1 MEVALGGMA
10 ATIIT
15 PQSATSRNLSTN
27 MSQGMRRVPPAVA
40 MAPPPPPIPEQFST
54 SAPSTNASTSTL
66 TSTSTNSSNGSMLS
80 ATAPLTSGQ
89 VIALAR
95 KAMNSALQE
104 NETQA
109 AEASGVSTELK
120 PGVTIDLSRKN
131 IQALPDEVVDIIK
144 NELERLAL
152 SHNKL
157 FSLPARFS
165 ECTHLR
171 YLNLRANM
179 IKEFPLS
186 LCDIKSLEIL
196 DMGRNRIRFLPP
208 EVSKLS
214 SLKVLALQKNRI
226 EELPL
231 CLADMVSL
239 QMLRLAGNNITFP
252 PKDVLQV
259 QASSPPNDGF
269 LEKSEITELTVTAH
283 IKKYLKQKSLSMNG
297 KEKDGE
303 NGGDELS
310 DGTETPRMPIRRVVS
325 GRFPIRVNGSDV
337 SDLRSPAVLRPPP
350 IPSRSHA
357 RGLSQQN
364 TAVRRP
370 GVMPLTIGNPNER
383 VRSNSETLL
392 QASGAGRPSE
402 RNRRMGIV
410 SRKPTDLGTLEEG
423 QANNRF
429 SHYRGLSHGS
439 SMTGNLDPNGASV
452 VSPNSPAEPLLNR
465 PNYVRRLSVLPE
477 QRRESRVFD
486 PIIESA
492 KGILYA
498 IFQIHP
504 MIQLFTRLTNDGTTK
519 RSSLEIVFYNTNFHI
534 EQLEQEI
541 QKHEFTTENSPYTSR
556 ENENVQRAVL
566 TLVNAYSHVCSLL
579 MNNMNTI
586 VENGD
591 PRYIRTMMML
601 LYHSI
606 MELRITAN
614 EITGGNSEPILGQ
627 GYPRP
632 GIEDTIKAHSRESSR
647 TPTIDRPGPGSRPRP
662 GAFVHNPSNLR
673 VATDMTVPYINGTGR
688 MAQVTSATP
697 RSGESFASSNGD
709 IRFPISSSADE
720 RLFEK
725 VFLALQK
732 SSDLVMRI
740 LPNINQQ
747 FHAYRRSAENQRA
760 PEHIVHCWKGLVA
773 KCSIAI
779 ADTEHLKDRLSLIK
793 LKEPGVR
800 TDPLFWTLCKS
811 FIDSWA
817 EFGGKL
823 KSSMDQIS
831 FPLDI
836 RTRLRPIQIS
846 VKETNQLI
854 MNSPWAY
861 LLRHAG
867 NISDASLYHSP
878 SHYSSSSGVTQI
890 HLPMTPQSAA
900 LGPAVQA
907 TVPSTPQSASFANA
921 FSGNVFERA
930 DALISMGGLSMSRT
944 GTMNSASTSLNSSFS
959 STTSSQDDRQGF
971 STMVSPSGHSGPI
984 TSYRLNGGNK
994 PAF

>member
-1 MEVALGGMA
+1 MA
-10 ATIIT
+10 ATVLQ
-15 PQSATSRNLSTN
+15 PQSSSRSLPTSIPP
-27 MSQGMRRVPPAVA
+27 GMRRGPPPTTALPP
-40 MAPPPPPIPEQFST
+40 PPPPPIPDQFNT
-54 SAPSTNASTSTL
+54 SA
-66 TSTSTNSSNGSMLS
+66 SSSSSSMLS
-80 ATAPLTSGQ
+80 TKSPLSPGQ

-95 KAMNSALQE
+95 EAMNSALQE

-120 PGVTIDLSRKN
+120 PGVTIDLSRRN

-157 FSLPARFS
+157 STLPAR
-165 ECTHLR
+165 
-171 YLNLRANM
+171 
-179 IKEFPLS
+179 EFPLS

-196 DMGRNRIRFLPP
+196 DMGKNKIRILPP
-208 EVSKLS
+208 ELSKLA
-214 SLKVLALQKNRI
+214 SLKVLALQMNRI

-239 QMLRLAGNNITFP
+239 QMLRLAGNDITFP
-252 PKDVLQV
+252 PKEVLQV
-259 QASSPPNDGF
+259 QASSPPSEGF
-269 LEKSEITELTVTAH
+269 LEKSEITELAVTAH
-283 IKKYLKQKSLSMNG
+283 IKKFLKQKAQSMNARD
-297 KEKDGE
+297 KEGE

-310 DGTETPRMPIRRVVS
+310 DGLETPRMPIRRVVS

-337 SDLRSPAVLRPPP
+337 SDMRSPAILRPPP

-364 TAVRRP
+364 TAIRRP

-383 VRSNSETLL
+383 LRSNSETLL
-392 QASGAGRPSE
+392 QAPRAERPSD

-410 SRKPTDLGTLEEG
+410 SRKPTELGTLEEG

-439 SMTGNLDPNGASV
+439 SMTGHLNPNGTSAIN
-452 VSPNSPAEPLLNR
+452 PNSPAEPLLHR

-477 QRRESRVFD
+477 QRRESKIFD

-504 MIQLFTRLTNDGTTK
+504 TIQLFTRLTNDGTTK

-541 QKHEFTTENSPYTSR
+541 QKHEFATENGPYTLR

-566 TLVNAYSHVCSLL
+566 TLINAYSHICSLL

-586 VENGD
+586 VDNGD

-614 EITGGNSEPILGQ
+614 EISAATNPPVMNQ
-627 GYPRP
+627 GYQQAR
-632 GIEDTIKAHSRESSR
+632 IEDTVRIHPQDNST
-647 TPTIDRPGPGSRPRP
+647 TPTIDRPNIGSQPRPRAL
-662 GAFVHNPSNLR
+662 GHNHANLR
-673 VATDMTVPYINGTGR
+673 VATDVSIPYINGTGR
-688 MAQVTSATP
+688 MAQITSATP
-697 RSGESFASSNGD
+697 RSGESFASSEGGMRYPD
-709 IRFPISSSADE
+709 FTADE
-720 RLFEK
+720 RLFERI
-725 VFLALQK
+725 FLSLQK
-732 SSDLVMRI
+732 SSDLAMRI
-740 LPNINQQ
+740 LPGINQQ
-747 FHAYRRSAENQRA
+747 FVAYRRNAENQRA
-760 PEHIVHCWKGLVA
+760 PERIVRCWKGLVA
-773 KCSIAI
+773 KCSISI
-779 ADTEHLKDRLSLIK
+779 ADTERLKDRLSLIK

-800 TDPLFWTLCKS
+800 TDPLFWSLYKS

-817 EFGGKL
+817 EFGSRL
-823 KSSMDQIS
+823 KASMDQIT

-846 VKETNQLI
+846 IKETNQLI
-854 MNSPWAY
+854 MTSPWAY
-861 LLRHAG
+861 LLRQTN
-867 NISDASLYHSP
+867 NISDGPTHYSP
-878 SHYSSSSGVTQI
+878 SHYSSNSGVGQI
-890 HLPMTPQSAA
+890 QMPMTPQSAA

-907 TVPSTPQSASFANA
+907 TVPSTPQSASLSNVFN
-921 FSGNVFERA
+921 GNVFERA
-930 DALISMGGLSMSRT
+930 DALLSSMGALAMSRSA
-944 GTMNSASTSLNSSFS
+944 TMNSTSTSLNSSFS
-959 STTSSQDDRQGF
+959 STTSSQEDRQGL
-971 STMVSPSGHSGPI
+971 SNMLSPNGGGPL

-994 PAF
+994 SAF

>member
-1 MEVALGGMA
+1 M
-10 ATIIT
+10 
-15 PQSATSRNLSTN
+15 
-27 MSQGMRRVPPAVA
+27 PPL
-40 MAPPPPPIPEQFST
+40 PPLPIPEQY
-54 SAPSTNASTSTL
+54 NM
-66 TSTSTNSSNGSMLS
+66 SSSSSGSMLS
-80 ATAPLTSGQ
+80 ASGPLSAGQ
-89 VIALAR
+89 VIALA
-95 KAMNSALQE
+95 KEAMKSALQD

-109 AEASGVSTELK
+109 AEASGVSTDLK

-131 IQALPDEVVDIIK
+131 IQGLPDEVVDIIK

-152 SHNKL
+152 SHNRL
-157 FSLPARFS
+157 TSLPPRFS

-171 YLNLRANM
+171 YLNLRANL
-179 IKEFPLS
+179 IREFPLS

-196 DMGRNRIRFLPP
+196 DMGRNRIRVLPP
-208 EVSKLS
+208 EIAKLN

-239 QMLRLAGNNITFP
+239 QMLRLDGNNITFP
-252 PKDVLQV
+252 PKEVLQV
-259 QASSPPNDGF
+259 QASSPPNEGF

-283 IKKYLKQKSLSMNG
+283 IKKFLKQKSQSMNG
-297 KEKDGE
+297 KEKEGE

-310 DGTETPRMPIRRVVS
+310 DGIETPRMPIRRVVS

-337 SDLRSPAVLRPPP
+337 SDPRSPAVLRPPP

-357 RGLSQQN
+357 RGFSQQN
-364 TAVRRP
+364 TAIRRP

-392 QASGAGRPSE
+392 QASRAERPSE

-410 SRKPTDLGTLEEG
+410 SRKASELGTLDEG

-439 SMTGNLDPNGASV
+439 SMTGHLNPNASAV
-452 VSPNSPAEPLLNR
+452 ISPNSPAEPLLHR

-477 QRRESRVFD
+477 QRRESKVFD
-486 PIIESA
+486 SILESA

-541 QKHEFTTENSPYTSR
+541 QKHEFATENGPFTPR

-566 TLVNAYSHVCSLL
+566 TLINAYSHICSLL
-579 MNNMNTI
+579 MDNMDTI
-586 VENGD
+586 VDNGD

-606 MELRITAN
+606 MELRVTAN
-614 EITGGNSEPILGQ
+614 EISAAGSAPVFSQ
-627 GYPRP
+627 GYCRP
-632 GIEDTIKAHSRESSR
+632 ETNRPAIEDTIRVHSRETSM
-647 TPTIDRPGPGSRPRP
+647 TPTVERPSPASRQRP

-673 VATDMTVPYINGTGR
+673 VTTDMSAPYMNGSGR
-688 MAQVTSATP
+688 LAQITSATP
-697 RSGESFASSNGD
+697 RSGESFASSNPDLKYPGD
-709 IRFPISSSADE
+709 FTADE
-720 RLFEK
+720 RLFERIY
-725 VFLALQK
+725 LSLQN

-740 LPNINQQ
+740 LPNINHQ
-747 FHAYRRSAENQRA
+747 FSLYRRSAESQRA
-760 PEHIVHCWKGLVA
+760 PDPIVHCWRGLVA

-779 ADTEHLKDRLSLIK
+779 TDTERLKDRLSVIK

-800 TDPLFWTLCKS
+800 TDPFFWSLCKS

-817 EFGGKL
+817 EFGNRL
-823 KSSMDQIS
+823 RSSMEQVS
-831 FPLDI
+831 LPLDI
-836 RTRLRPIQIS
+836 RTRLRPIQIG
-846 VKETNQLI
+846 VKETNHLI
-854 MNSPWAY
+854 MTSPWAY
-861 LLRHAG
+861 LIRHAG
-867 NISDASLYHSP
+867 NMIDASNHYSP
-878 SHYSSSSGVTQI
+878 SHYPSGSASTQMQMQM
-890 HLPMTPQSAA
+890 PMTPQSAA

-921 FSGNVFERA
+921 FNGNVFERA
-930 DALISMGGLSMSRT
+930 DALMSMGGIGSRSMSRA
-944 GTMNSASTSLNSSFS
+944 GTMTSVSTSLNSSFS
-959 STTSSQDDRQGF
+959 STTSSQDERQGL
-971 STMVSPSGHSGPI
+971 STMLSPNGNVVPG
-984 TSYRLNGGNK
+984 TSFRHNGLNK
-994 PAF
+994 PSF

>member
-1 MEVALGGMA
+1 M
-10 ATIIT
+10 
-15 PQSATSRNLSTN
+15 
-27 MSQGMRRVPPAVA
+27 PP
-40 MAPPPPPIPEQFST
+40 PPPPPIPEQFSM
-54 SAPSTNASTSTL
+54 STS
-66 TSTSTNSSNGSMLS
+66 SISGSMLS
-80 ATAPLTSGQ
+80 ASAPLSAGQ

-95 KAMNSALQE
+95 EAMDSALQE

-157 FSLPARFS
+157 SSLPARFS

-171 YLNLRANM
+171 YLNLRANL

-196 DMGRNRIRFLPP
+196 DMGRNKIRVLPP
-208 EVSKLS
+208 EIAKLT
-214 SLKVLALQKNRI
+214 SLKVLALQKNRV

-239 QMLRLAGNNITFP
+239 QMLRLDGNDIRFP
-252 PKDVLQV
+252 PKEVLQV
-259 QASSPPNDGF
+259 QAGSPPNEGF
-269 LEKSEITELTVTAH
+269 LEKSEITELAATAH
-283 IKKYLKQKSLSMNG
+283 IKKFLKQKSQSLNG
-297 KEKDGE
+297 RDKEGE

-337 SDLRSPAVLRPPP
+337 SDMRSPAVLRPPP

-357 RGLSQQN
+357 RGLSQQS
-364 TAVRRP
+364 TAIRRP

-392 QASGAGRPSE
+392 QASRAE
-402 RNRRMGIV
+402 RSSDRHRRMGIV
-410 SRKPTDLGTLEEG
+410 SKKATELGTLEEG
-423 QANNRF
+423 QTNNRF

-439 SMTGNLDPNGASV
+439 SMTGNLNPNGAV
-452 VSPNSPAEPLLNR
+452 VISPNSPAEPLLNR

-477 QRRESRVFD
+477 QRRESRIFD

-541 QKHEFTTENSPYTSR
+541 QKHEFATENGPYTPR

-566 TLVNAYSHVCSLL
+566 TLINAYSHICSLL

-586 VENGD
+586 VDNGD

-614 EITGGNSEPILGQ
+614 EISGGTTQPAYNN
-627 GYPRP
+627 GYHRP
-632 GIEDTIKAHSRESSR
+632 AIEDTIRAHSRESSM
-647 TPTIDRPGPGSRPRP
+647 TPTIERPGLNGRPRP

-673 VATDMTVPYINGTGR
+673 VATDMNVPYINGTGR

-709 IRFPISSSADE
+709 PRFPADFTADE

-725 VFLALQK
+725 IFLSLQK

-740 LPNINQQ
+740 LPSINQQ
-747 FHAYRRSAENQRA
+747 FVVYKRNAENQRA
-760 PEHIVHCWKGLVA
+760 SDRIIHCWKGLVA
-773 KCSIAI
+773 RCSIAI
-779 ADTEHLKDRLSLIK
+779 ADTERLKDRLSLIK

-800 TDPLFWTLCKS
+800 TDPLFWSLCKS

-817 EFGGKL
+817 EFGSRL
-823 KSSMDQIS
+823 KSSMDQVS
-831 FPLDI
+831 FALDI
-836 RTRLRPIQIS
+836 RTRLRPIQIG

-854 MNSPWAY
+854 MASPWAY

-867 NISDASLYHSP
+867 NIGEMPNHYSP
-878 SHYSSSSGVTQI
+878 NHYSSNSAVS
-890 HLPMTPQSAA
+890 LPMTPQSAA

-907 TVPSTPQSASFANA
+907 TVPSTPQSAHFDNV
-921 FSGNVFERA
+921 FNGNVFQRA
-930 DALISMGGLSMSRT
+930 DTLINMGGLSISRT
-944 GTMNSASTSLNSSFS
+944 GTMTSTSTSLNSSFS
-959 STTSSQDDRQGF
+959 STMSQDDRQGP
-971 STMVSPSGHSGPI
+971 SSALSPNGSIGPAA
-984 TSYRLNGGNK
+984 YRLNGGSK
-994 PAF
+994 SAI

>member
-1 MEVALGGMA
+1 MPPPHQ
-10 ATIIT
+10 ISD
-15 PQSATSRNLSTN
+15 QFN
-27 MSQGMRRVPPAVA
+27 MS
-40 MAPPPPPIPEQFST
+40 
-54 SAPSTNASTSTL
+54 
-66 TSTSTNSSNGSMLS
+66 SSSSSSMLS
-80 ATAPLTSGQ
+80 ASAPLSAVQ

-95 KAMNSALQE
+95 EAMDSALQE

-144 NELERLAL
+144 NELER
-152 SHNKL
+152 N
-157 FSLPARFS
+157 
-165 ECTHLR
+165 
-171 YLNLRANM
+171 NQ

-186 LCDIKSLEIL
+186 LCDLKSLEIL
-196 DMGRNRIRFLPP
+196 DMGRNKIRVLPP
-208 EVSKLS
+208 EIAKLA
-214 SLKVLALQKNRI
+214 SLKVLAVQKNRI

-239 QMLRLAGNNITFP
+239 QMLRLDGNNITFP
-252 PKDVLQV
+252 PKEVLQI
-259 QASSPPNDGF
+259 QASSPPNEGF
-269 LEKSEITELTVTAH
+269 LKESEMTEVTVTAH
-283 IKKYLKQKSLSMNG
+283 IKKYLKQKSQSMNG
-297 KEKDGE
+297 GGREGE
-303 NGGDELS
+303 NGGDEFS
-310 DGTETPRMPIRRVVS
+310 EGIETPRGPIRRVVS

-337 SDLRSPAVLRPPP
+337 SDPRSPAILRPPP
-350 IPSRSHA
+350 IPSRAHS

-392 QASGAGRPSE
+392 QATGAVRPTE
-402 RNRRMGIV
+402 RNRRMGMV
-410 SRKPTDLGTLEEG
+410 SRKPTELGTLDEG

-439 SMTGNLDPNGASV
+439 SMTGNPNPNATSV
-452 VSPNSPAEPLLNR
+452 ISPNSPPEPLLHR

-492 KGILYA
+492 KGILYS

-519 RSSLEIVFYNTNFHI
+519 RSSLEIVFYNTNDHV

-541 QKHEFTTENSPYTSR
+541 QKHEFATDGGPHAPR

-566 TLVNAYSHVCSLL
+566 TLINAYSHICSLL
-579 MNNMNTI
+579 MDNMDTI
-586 VENGD
+586 VDNGD
-591 PRYIRTMMML
+591 PRYIRTMIML

-606 MELRITAN
+606 MELRVTAN
-614 EITGGNSEPILGQ
+614 EISGSSAGHVPSHRYQRPALG
-627 GYPRP
+627 
-632 GIEDTIKAHSRESSR
+632 DTIRAHSRESSM
-647 TPTIDRPGPGSRPRP
+647 TPTIERPGLGGRPRP
-662 GAFVHNPSNLR
+662 GAFIHNPSNLR
-673 VATDMTVPYINGTGR
+673 VATDMAAVPYINGTGR
-688 MAQVTSATP
+688 TAQVTSATP
-697 RSGESFASSNGD
+697 RSGESFASSTAD
-709 IRFPISSSADE
+709 IRYAADFTADE
-720 RLFEK
+720 RVFEK
-725 VFLALQK
+725 IFLSLQK

-747 FHAYRRSAENQRA
+747 FLLGKRSAEHQRA
-760 PEHIVHCWKGLVA
+760 PDQIIRCWKGLIA

-779 ADTEHLKDRLSLIK
+779 NDTERLKDRLSLIK
-793 LKEPGVR
+793 LKEPGIR
-800 TDPLFWTLCKS
+800 TDPLFWCLCKS

-817 EFGGKL
+817 EFGSRL

-831 FPLDI
+831 FPLDT
-836 RTRLRPIQIS
+836 RTKLRPIQIS

-854 MNSPWAY
+854 MNSPWQY

-867 NISDASLYHSP
+867 NISDVSHHYSS
-878 SHYSSSSGVTQI
+878 SHYSSNSSVSQMQ
-890 HLPMTPQSAA
+890 LPMTPQSAA

-921 FSGNVFERA
+921 FAGNVFERA
-930 DALISMGGLSMSRT
+930 DALISTGGLSMSRH
-944 GTMNSASTSLNSSFS
+944 GTMNSTSTSLSSSFS
-959 STTSSQDDRQGF
+959 SMTSTQDDRQGL
-971 STMVSPSGHSGPI
+971 STMLSPNGNAGPVP
-984 TSYRLNGGNK
+984 YRLNK

>member
-1 MEVALGGMA
+1 
-10 ATIIT
+10 
-15 PQSATSRNLSTN
+15 
-27 MSQGMRRVPPAVA
+27 MRRVPPATA
-40 MAPPPPPIPEQFST
+40 MPPPPPIPDQF
-54 SAPSTNASTSTL
+54 NTSTG
-66 TSTSTNSSNGSMLS
+66 SSSGSMLS
-80 ATAPLTSGQ
+80 ATAALLSPNQ

-95 KAMNSALQE
+95 EAMNDALQE

-109 AEASGVSTELK
+109 AEASGVSTDLK
-120 PGVTIDLSRKN
+120 PGITIDLSRKN

-157 FSLPARFS
+157 YSLPARFS

-171 YLNLRANM
+171 YLNLRANLM
-179 IKEFPLS
+179 KEFPLS

-196 DMGRNRIRFLPP
+196 DMGRNRIRVLPP
-208 EVSKLS
+208 EIAKLA

-239 QMLRLAGNNITFP
+239 QMLKLEGNNITFP
-252 PKDVLQV
+252 PKEVLQV
-259 QASSPPNDGF
+259 QASSPPNEGF
-269 LEKSEITELTVTAH
+269 LEKSEMRELLITTH
-283 IKKYLKQKSLSMNG
+283 IKKFLKQKSQSMNG
-297 KEKDGE
+297 RDKEGE

-337 SDLRSPAVLRPPP
+337 IDIRSPAILRPPP

-364 TAVRRP
+364 TAIRRP

-383 VRSNSETLL
+383 LRSNSETLL
-392 QASGAGRPSE
+392 QASRAERPSE

-410 SRKPTDLGTLEEG
+410 SRKASELGTLDEG
-423 QANNRF
+423 LANNRF

-439 SMTGNLDPNGASV
+439 SMTGSLNPIAAAAM
-452 VSPNSPAEPLLNR
+452 SPNSPAEPLLHR

-486 PIIESA
+486 PILESA

-504 MIQLFTRLTNDGTTK
+504 MIQLFTRLTGDGTTK

-541 QKHEFTTENSPYTSR
+541 QKHEFSTEDGPYTPR

-566 TLVNAYSHVCSLL
+566 TLINAYSHICSLL
-579 MNNMNTI
+579 MNNMDTI
-586 VENGD
+586 VDNGD
-591 PRYIRTMMML
+591 PRYIRTMMLL

-606 MELRITAN
+606 MELRVTAN
-614 EITGGNSEPILGQ
+614 EISGATDEPVINRRYQ
-627 GYPRP
+627 QPR
-632 GIEDTIKAHSRESSR
+632 IEDTIRAHSRESSV
-647 TPTIDRPGPGSRPRP
+647 TPTVERPSVNGRSRP
-662 GAFVHNPSNLR
+662 GAFLHNPSNLR
-673 VATDMTVPYINGTGR
+673 VATDMSVPYINGTGR
-688 MAQVTSATP
+688 MAQVGATP
-697 RSGESFASSNGD
+697 RSGESFSSSNPD
-709 IRFPISSSADE
+709 LRYPADFTAEE
-720 RLFEK
+720 RSFEK
-725 VFLALQK
+725 IYLSLQK
-732 SSDLVMRI
+732 SSDLVMRL

-747 FHAYRRSAENQRA
+747 FLAYMRSAESQRA
-760 PEHIVHCWKGLVA
+760 PEHIARCWKGLVA
-773 KCSIAI
+773 KCAMTI
-779 ADTEHLKDRLSLIK
+779 TETERLKERLSRIK

-800 TDPLFWTLCKS
+800 SDPTFWNTCKI

-817 EFGGKL
+817 DFGSRL
-823 KSSMDQIS
+823 KSSMNQIS

-836 RTRLRPIQIS
+836 RTRLRPIQTN
-846 VKETNQLI
+846 VKETSQLI
-854 MNSPWAY
+854 MASPWAY
-861 LLRHAG
+861 LFRHAG
-867 NISDASLYHSP
+867 NISDTSNHYSP
-878 SHYSSSSGVTQI
+878 SHYSSGSATTQI
-890 HLPMTPQSAA
+890 QLPMTPQSAA

-907 TVPSTPQSASFANA
+907 TVPSTPQSASFDNV
-921 FSGNVFERA
+921 FNGNVFERA
-930 DALISMGGLSMSRT
+930 DTLINMGGLSLSRT
-944 GTMNSASTSLNSSFS
+944 GTMTSTSTSLNSSFS
-959 STTSSQDDRQGF
+959 STTSSQDDRQGP
-971 STMVSPSGHSGPI
+971 STMLSPNGSVGP
-984 TSYRLNGGNK
+984 TNSYRLNGGNK
-994 PAF
+994 SSF

>member
-1 MEVALGGMA
+1 MDVALGGMA
-10 ATIIT
+10 ATVIP
-15 PQSATSRNLSTN
+15 PQSSTSRNIPPGLP
-27 MSQGMRRVPPAVA
+27 QGMRRIPSVA
-40 MAPPPPPIPEQFST
+40 AMPPPPPPIPEQYNMST
-54 SAPSTNASTSTL
+54 S
-66 TSTSTNSSNGSMLS
+66 SSSGSMLS
-80 ATAPLTSGQ
+80 ASAPLSSSQ
-89 VIALAR
+89 VITLAR
-95 KAMNSALQE
+95 QAMTSALQE

-120 PGVTIDLSRKN
+120 PGITIDLSRKN

-157 FSLPARFS
+157 SSLPSRFS

-171 YLNLRANM
+171 YLNLRANL

-196 DMGRNRIRFLPP
+196 DMGRNRIRILPP
-208 EVSKLS
+208 ETAKLT

-239 QMLRLAGNNITFP
+239 QMLRLDGNNITFP
-252 PKDVLQV
+252 PKEVLQA
-259 QASSPPNDGF
+259 QASSPPNEGF
-269 LEKSEITELTVTAH
+269 LEKSEIVELAITTR
-283 IKKYLKQKSLSMNG
+283 IKKYLKQKSQSMNG
-297 KEKDGE
+297 REKEGE

-310 DGTETPRMPIRRVVS
+310 DGTETPRMPIRRVFS

-337 SDLRSPAVLRPPP
+337 SDPRSPAILRPPP

-383 VRSNSETLL
+383 LRSNSENLL
-392 QASGAGRPSE
+392 QASRAERPSE

-410 SRKPTDLGTLEEG
+410 SRKATELGTLDEG

-439 SMTGNLDPNGASV
+439 SMTGNLNPNATSV
-452 VSPNSPAEPLLNR
+452 ISPNSPAEPLLHR
-465 PNYVRRLSVLPE
+465 PYYVRRLSVLPE
-477 QRRESRVFD
+477 QRRESKIFD
-486 PIIESA
+486 PIVESA
-492 KGILYA
+492 KGVLYA

-534 EQLEQEI
+534 EELEQEI
-541 QKHEFTTENSPYTSR
+541 QKHEFTENGPYAPR

-566 TLVNAYSHVCSLL
+566 TLINAYSHICSLL
-579 MNNMNTI
+579 LNNMNTI
-586 VENGD
+586 VDNGD
-591 PRYIRTMMML
+591 PRYIRTMMVL

-614 EITGGNSEPILGQ
+614 EISGGTYEPTFSQAYQPMIG
-627 GYPRP
+627 
-632 GIEDTIKAHSRESSR
+632 DTIKAHSRESSV
-647 TPTIDRPGPGSRPRP
+647 TPTIERPSLGGRARP

-673 VATDMTVPYINGTGR
+673 VATDMTGPYINGTGR

-709 IRFPISSSADE
+709 LRYPGDFTADE

-725 VFLALQK
+725 IYLSLQN

-747 FHAYRRSAENQRA
+747 FNMYRRSAENQRA
-760 PEHIVHCWKGLVA
+760 PDRIVRCWKGLVA
-773 KCSIAI
+773 KGSITI
-779 ADTEHLKDRLSLIK
+779 TDTERLKDRLSLIK

-800 TDPLFWTLCKS
+800 TDPLFWTLCKG

-817 EFGGKL
+817 EFGSRL

-846 VKETNQLI
+846 IKETNQLI
-854 MNSPWAY
+854 MTSPWVY

-867 NISDASLYHSP
+867 NLSDTSSHYSP
-878 SHYSSSSGVTQI
+878 SHYSSSSAVTQI
-890 HLPMTPQSAA
+890 QLPMTPQSAA

-921 FSGNVFERA
+921 FAGNVFERA

-944 GTMNSASTSLNSSFS
+944 GTMTSTTTSLNSSFS
-959 STTSSQDDRQGF
+959 STTSSQDERQGM
-971 STMVSPSGHSGPI
+971 STMSSPNGNGGP
-984 TSYRLNGGNK
+984 TSSYRLNGVNK

>member
-1 MEVALGGMA
+1 M
-10 ATIIT
+10 
-15 PQSATSRNLSTN
+15 
-27 MSQGMRRVPPAVA
+27 PPP
-40 MAPPPPPIPEQFST
+40 PPPPPIPEQYSM
-54 SAPSTNASTSTL
+54 
-66 TSTSTNSSNGSMLS
+66 SSSSSGSMLS
-80 ATAPLTSGQ
+80 ATAPLSAGQ

-95 KAMNSALQE
+95 EAMNDALQE

-131 IQALPDEVVDIIK
+131 IQGLPDEVVDIIK

-157 FSLPARFS
+157 SSLPARFS

-171 YLNLRANM
+171 YLNLRANL

-196 DMGRNRIRFLPP
+196 DMGRNRIRVLPP
-208 EVSKLS
+208 EIAKLN

-239 QMLRLAGNNITFP
+239 QMLRLDGNNITFP
-252 PKDVLQV
+252 PKEVLQVV
-259 QASSPPNDGF
+259 QASSPPNEGF

-283 IKKYLKQKSLSMNG
+283 IKKFLKQKSQSMNG
-297 KEKDGE
+297 KEKEGE

-310 DGTETPRMPIRRVVS
+310 DGIETPRMPIRRVVS

-337 SDLRSPAVLRPPP
+337 SDPRSPAILRPPP

-364 TAVRRP
+364 TAIRRP

-383 VRSNSETLL
+383 LRSNSETLL
-392 QASGAGRPSE
+392 QARAERPSD

-410 SRKPTDLGTLEEG
+410 SRKASELGTLDEG

-439 SMTGNLDPNGASV
+439 SMTGHLNPNASAV
-452 VSPNSPAEPLLNR
+452 ISPNSPAEPLLHR

-477 QRRESRVFD
+477 QRRESKVFD
-486 PIIESA
+486 SILESA

-541 QKHEFTTENSPYTSR
+541 QKHEFATENGPYAPR

-566 TLVNAYSHVCSLL
+566 TLINAYSHICSLL
-579 MNNMNTI
+579 MDNMDTI
-586 VENGD
+586 VDNGD

-606 MELRITAN
+606 MELRVTAN
-614 EITGGNSEPILGQ
+614 EISAAGSGPVFSQ
-627 GYPRP
+627 GYYRP
-632 GIEDTIKAHSRESSR
+632 EMNRPAIEDTIRAHSRESSM
-647 TPTIDRPGPGSRPRP
+647 TPTIERPSPASRQRP

-673 VATDMTVPYINGTGR
+673 VATDMSVPYINGTGR
-688 MAQVTSATP
+688 MAQITSATP
-697 RSGESFASSNGD
+697 RSGESFASSNPD
-709 IRFPISSSADE
+709 LKYSTDFTADE

-725 VFLALQK
+725 IYLSLQN

-747 FHAYRRSAENQRA
+747 FALYRRNAENQRA
-760 PEHIVHCWKGLVA
+760 PDTIVHCWRSLIG

-779 ADTEHLKDRLSLIK
+779 GDTERLKDRLSIIK

-800 TDPLFWTLCKS
+800 TDPFFWSLCKS

-817 EFGGKL
+817 EFGNRL
-823 KSSMDQIS
+823 RSSMEQVS
-831 FPLDI
+831 LPLDI
-836 RTRLRPIQIS
+836 RTRLRPIQIG
-846 VKETNQLI
+846 VKETNHLI
-854 MNSPWAY
+854 MTSPWAY

-867 NISDASLYHSP
+867 NMIDASNHYSP
-878 SHYSSSSGVTQI
+878 NHYSSGSAATQMQM
-890 HLPMTPQSAA
+890 PMTPQSAA

-921 FSGNVFERA
+921 FNGNVFERA
-930 DALISMGGLSMSRT
+930 DALISMGGIGSISLSRT
-944 GTMNSASTSLNSSFS
+944 GTMNSVSLNSSFS
-959 STTSSQDDRQGF
+959 STTSSQDDRQGL
-971 STMVSPSGHSGPI
+971 STMLSPNGNAGPA
-984 TSYRLNGGNK
+984 TSYRHNGLNK
-994 PAF
+994 PSF

>member
-1 MEVALGGMA
+1 MSVALGGMA
-10 ATIIT
+10 AAVIP
-15 PQSATSRNLSTN
+15 PQSSTSRSLPTN
-27 MSQGMRRVPPAVA
+27 VAQAIRRVPLATT
-40 MAPPPPPIPEQFST
+40 MPPPPPIPDQFNT
-54 SAPSTNASTSTL
+54 SM
-66 TSTSTNSSNGSMLS
+66 SSSSGSMLS
-80 ATAPLTSGQ
+80 AAATTAPLSPKQ

-95 KAMNSALQE
+95 EAMNDALQE

-120 PGVTIDLSRKN
+120 PGITIDLSRKN

-157 FSLPARFS
+157 LSLPVRFS

-171 YLNLRANM
+171 YLNLRANL

-196 DMGRNRIRFLPP
+196 DMGRNRIRVLPP
-208 EVSKLS
+208 EIAKLT

-239 QMLRLAGNNITFP
+239 QMMRLEGNNITFP
-252 PKDVLQV
+252 PKEVLQV
-259 QASSPPNDGF
+259 QAGSPPNEGF
-269 LEKSEITELTVTAH
+269 LEKSEMRELLITTH
-283 IKKYLKQKSLSMNG
+283 IKKFLKQKSQSMNG
-297 KEKDGE
+297 REKDGE

-325 GRFPIRVNGSDV
+325 GRFPIRVNGNDM

-364 TAVRRP
+364 TAFRRP

-383 VRSNSETLL
+383 LRSNSETLL
-392 QASGAGRPSE
+392 QARAERPSD

-410 SRKPTDLGTLEEG
+410 PRKTSELGTLDEG
-423 QANNRF
+423 TVNNRF
-429 SHYRGLSHGS
+429 SHLRGLSHGS
-439 SMTGNLDPNGASV
+439 SMTGSLNPIATAAM
-452 VSPNSPAEPLLNR
+452 SPNSPAEPLLHR
-465 PNYVRRLSVLPE
+465 PDYVRRLSVLPE

-504 MIQLFTRLTNDGTTK
+504 MIQLFTRLTSDGTTK

-541 QKHEFTTENSPYTSR
+541 QKHEFIIENEPYTPR

-566 TLVNAYSHVCSLL
+566 TLINAYNHICSLL
-579 MNNMNTI
+579 MNNMDTI
-586 VENGD
+586 VDNGD
-591 PRYIRTMMML
+591 PRYIRTMMLL

-606 MELRITAN
+606 MELRVTAN
-614 EITGGNSEPILGQ
+614 EISGATNESTINH
-627 GYPRP
+627 GYQQPR
-632 GIEDTIKAHSRESSR
+632 IEDTIRAHSRESSM
-647 TPTIDRPGPGSRPRP
+647 TPIVERPSLNGRSRP
-662 GAFVHNPSNLR
+662 GAFLHNPSNLR
-673 VATDMTVPYINGTGR
+673 VATDMSVPYINGTGR
-688 MAQVTSATP
+688 MAQVSATP
-697 RSGESFASSNGD
+697 RSGESFSSSNPD
-709 IRFPISSSADE
+709 LRYTDFTADE
-720 RLFEK
+720 RSFEK
-725 VFLALQK
+725 IYLSLQK
-732 SSDLVMRI
+732 SSDLVMRL
-740 LPNINQQ
+740 LPSINQQ
-747 FHAYRRSAENQRA
+747 FLAYMRNIENQRA
-760 PEHIVHCWKGLVA
+760 PERTVRCWKGLVA
-773 KCSIAI
+773 KCAMTI
-779 ADTEHLKDRLSLIK
+779 TETERLKERLSRIK

-800 TDPLFWTLCKS
+800 TDPAFWNTCKI

-817 EFGGKL
+817 EFGSRL

-846 VKETNQLI
+846 VKETSQLI
-854 MNSPWAY
+854 MASPWAY
-861 LLRHAG
+861 LFRHTG
-867 NISDASLYHSP
+867 NITDAANHYSP
-878 SHYSSSSGVTQI
+878 SHYSSGSATTQI
-890 HLPMTPQSAA
+890 QLPMTPQSAA

-907 TVPSTPQSASFANA
+907 TVPSTPQSASFDNV
-921 FSGNVFERA
+921 FNGNVFERA
-930 DALISMGGLSMSRT
+930 DTLINMGGLSLSRT
-944 GTMNSASTSLNSSFS
+944 GTMTSTSTSLNSSFS
-959 STTSSQDDRQGF
+959 STTSSQDDRQGP
-971 STMVSPSGHSGPI
+971 STMLSPNGSVGPAN
-984 TSYRLNGGNK
+984 SYRLNGGNK
-994 PAF
+994 PSF

>member
-1 MEVALGGMA
+1 M
-10 ATIIT
+10 
-15 PQSATSRNLSTN
+15 P
-27 MSQGMRRVPPAVA
+27 
-40 MAPPPPPIPEQFST
+40 PPPPPIPEQFNMS
-54 SAPSTNASTSTL
+54 
-66 TSTSTNSSNGSMLS
+66 NSSSSGSMLS
-80 ATAPLTSGQ
+80 ASAPPTASQ

-95 KAMNSALQE
+95 DSMNNALRE

-120 PGVTIDLSRKN
+120 PGVTIDLSRRN

-152 SHNKL
+152 SHNRL
-157 FSLPARFS
+157 SSLPARFS

-171 YLNLRANM
+171 YLNLRANL

-196 DMGRNRIRFLPP
+196 DMGRNRIRVLPP
-208 EVSKLS
+208 EIAKLA

-239 QMLRLAGNNITFP
+239 QMLRLDGNNITFP
-252 PKDVLQV
+252 PKEVLQV
-259 QASSPPNDGF
+259 QASSPPNEGF
-269 LEKSEITELTVTAH
+269 LEKSEITELAVTAH
-283 IKKYLKQKSLSMNG
+283 IKKYLKQKSQSMNG
-297 KEKDGE
+297 KEKEGE

-310 DGTETPRMPIRRVVS
+310 DGTETPRMPIKRVVS

-337 SDLRSPAVLRPPP
+337 SDPRSPAILRPPP

-364 TAVRRP
+364 TAIRRP

-383 VRSNSETLL
+383 LRSNSENLL
-392 QASGAGRPSE
+392 QTSRAERPSE
-402 RNRRMGIV
+402 RHRRMGIV
-410 SRKPTDLGTLEEG
+410 SRKASELGTLDED

-439 SMTGNLDPNGASV
+439 SMTGHLNPNVAV
-452 VSPNSPAEPLLNR
+452 ISPNSPAEPLLHR

-477 QRRESRVFD
+477 QRRESKFFD
-486 PIIESA
+486 PIVESA

-504 MIQLFTRLTNDGTTK
+504 TIQLFTRVANEGTTK

-534 EQLEQEI
+534 EELEQEI
-541 QKHEFTTENSPYTSR
+541 QKHEFATENGPYTPR

-566 TLVNAYSHVCSLL
+566 TLINAYSHICSLL
-579 MNNMNTI
+579 LENMNTI
-586 VENGD
+586 VDNGE
-591 PRYIRTMMML
+591 PRYIRTMMMM

-614 EITGGNSEPILGQ
+614 EITGAAHQPVNGQ
-627 GYPRP
+627 GYQSAI
-632 GIEDTIKAHSRESSR
+632 GDTIRAHSRESSM
-647 TPTIDRPGPGSRPRP
+647 TPTVERPSVGGRPRP

-673 VATDMTVPYINGTGR
+673 VTTDMNVPYINGTGR

-697 RSGESFASSNGD
+697 RSGESFASPNGD
-709 IRFPISSSADE
+709 LRYPTDFTADE
-720 RLFEK
+720 RQFEK
-725 VFLALQK
+725 IYLSLQK

-747 FHAYRRSAENQRA
+747 FVVYRRSAENQRA
-760 PEHIVHCWKGLVA
+760 PDRIVRCWKGLVA

-779 ADTEHLKDRLSLIK
+779 ADTERLKERLSLIK

-800 TDPLFWTLCKS
+800 TDPLFWSLCKS

-817 EFGGKL
+817 EFGSRL

-846 VKETNQLI
+846 VKETNQFI
-854 MNSPWAY
+854 MASPWVY
-861 LLRHAG
+861 LLRHTG
-867 NISDASLYHSP
+867 SISDSSSHYSP
-878 SHYSSSSGVTQI
+878 SHYSSSSAATQI
-890 HLPMTPQSAA
+890 SLPMTPQSAA

-921 FSGNVFERA
+921 FNGNVFERA

-944 GTMNSASTSLNSSFS
+944 GTMNSTSISLNSSFS
-959 STTSSQDDRQGF
+959 STTSSQDERQGL
-971 STMVSPSGHSGPI
+971 SNMLSPNGNNGPVA
-984 TSYRLNGGNK
+984 SYRLNGGNK

>member
-1 MEVALGGMA
+1 MDVALGGMA
-10 ATIIT
+10 AAVIQ
-15 PQSATSRNLSTN
+15 PQSTSRNLPTSLPP
-27 MSQGMRRVPPAVA
+27 GMRRGPPTTALPL
-40 MAPPPPPIPEQFST
+40 PPPPPIPDQFNTSASSSSGSMLST
-54 SAPSTNASTSTL
+54 SAP
-66 TSTSTNSSNGSMLS
+66 LS
-80 ATAPLTSGQ
+80 AGQ

-95 KAMNSALQE
+95 EAMNSALQE

-120 PGVTIDLSRKN
+120 PGVTIDLSRRN

-157 FSLPARFS
+157 STLPARFS

-171 YLNLRANM
+171 YLNLRANQ

-196 DMGRNRIRFLPP
+196 DMGRNKIRILPP
-208 EVSKLS
+208 EISKLA

-239 QMLRLAGNNITFP
+239 QMLRLAGNDIKFP
-252 PKDVLQV
+252 PREVLQV
-259 QASSPPNDGF
+259 QASSPPSEGF
-269 LEKSEITELTVTAH
+269 LEKSEITELAVTAH
-283 IKKYLKQKSLSMNG
+283 IKKFLKQKAQSMNARE
-297 KEKDGE
+297 KEGE

-310 DGTETPRMPIRRVVS
+310 DGIETPRMPVRRVVS

-337 SDLRSPAVLRPPP
+337 SDMRSPAVLRPPP

-364 TAVRRP
+364 TAIRRP

-383 VRSNSETLL
+383 LRSNSETLL
-392 QASGAGRPSE
+392 QAPRAERPSD

-410 SRKPTDLGTLEEG
+410 SKKPTELGTLEEG

-439 SMTGNLDPNGASV
+439 SMTGHLNPNGTSTI
-452 VSPNSPAEPLLNR
+452 SPNNPAEPLLHR

-477 QRRESRVFD
+477 QRRESRIFD

-504 MIQLFTRLTNDGTTK
+504 TIQLFTRLTNDGTTK

-541 QKHEFTTENSPYTSR
+541 QKHEFATENGPYTPR

-566 TLVNAYSHVCSLL
+566 TLINAYSHICSLL

-586 VENGD
+586 VDNGD

-614 EITGGNSEPILGQ
+614 EISAATSSPVFNQ
-627 GYPRP
+627 GYQQTRIQDTVRIHPRDNS
-632 GIEDTIKAHSRESSR
+632 I
-647 TPTIDRPGPGSRPRP
+647 TPTIDRPNISSQPRPR
-662 GAFVHNPSNLR
+662 ALAHNHGNLR
-673 VATDMTVPYINGTGR
+673 VATDVSIPYINGTGR
-688 MAQVTSATP
+688 MAQITSATP

-709 IRFPISSSADE
+709 MRYPTDFTADE
-720 RLFEK
+720 RLFERI
-725 VFLALQK
+725 FLSLQK
-732 SSDLVMRI
+732 SSDLAMRI
-740 LPNINQQ
+740 LPGINQQ
-747 FHAYRRSAENQRA
+747 FLAYRRNAENQRA
-760 PEHIVHCWKGLVA
+760 PERIVRCWKGLVA
-773 KCSIAI
+773 KCSISI
-779 ADTEHLKDRLSLIK
+779 ADTERLKDRLSLIK

-800 TDPLFWTLCKS
+800 TDPLFWSLCKS

-817 EFGGKL
+817 EFGSRL
-823 KSSMDQIS
+823 KASMDQIT

-846 VKETNQLI
+846 IKETNHLI
-854 MNSPWAY
+854 MTSPWAY
-861 LLRHAG
+861 LLRHTS
-867 NISDASLYHSP
+867 NISDAPTHYSP
-878 SHYSSSSGVTQI
+878 SHYSTNSGVGQI
-890 HLPMTPQSAA
+890 QMPMTPQSAA

-907 TVPSTPQSASFANA
+907 TVPSTPQSASLSNVFN
-921 FSGNVFERA
+921 GNVFERA
-930 DALISMGGLSMSRT
+930 DALLSSMGALAMSRSA
-944 GTMNSASTSLNSSFS
+944 TMNSTSTSLNSSFS
-959 STTSSQDDRQGF
+959 STTSSQEDRQGL
-971 STMVSPSGHSGPI
+971 SNMLSPSGGSGPL